1 MQISQFFSSIF
12 LYIAFFSPIV
22 LPAQEIRENAQG
34 EKIIVYPD
42 GRVEYFNGDKVED
55 GEQYTQSAYPVFSGH
70 IEPLDGS
77 VAINEADLFKIAQR
91 RIQLSTEAAE
101 LAKKRLNE
109 AEDNLLELN
118 QQFEQLKNKP
128 EKLAILQKQL
138 LSAQRVL
145 EQSRIEAKE
154 AIYTAKNDVIL
165 NAKGGYIDAFN
176 QRQKQSRLE
185 EKRNSLIRSAA
196 DQSYAQLIPL
206 MDNSIAGAYE
216 DLLRRPPHQV
226 CQFDFEGQDH
236 EKNLYRRDIHKELLF
251 TFTDERLRPFLKDK
265 EYLVCEAYLSSLGG
279 YRYLTLA
286 FTFAYPN
293 AREAYGF
300 IDRNSVLTIKLLNGD
315 YVNLRAGQMDRGKY
329 NTVKKELT
337 YSMFYPIDRSLI
349 SILKASEV
357 DLVRV
362 FWSSGY
368 EEYSIQ
374 QMDFFQR
381 QLECLGD

>member
-1 MQISQFFSSIF
+1 MQISHFFSSIF
-12 LYIAFFSPIV
+12 LYLIFFSPIV
-22 LPAQEIRENAQG
+22 LQAQEIRENAQG

-42 GRVEYFNGDKVED
+42 GRVEYFNGDKAED
-55 GEQYTQSAYPVFSGH
+55 NANTPAYPVFNGY

-77 VAINEADLFKIAQR
+77 IAINEADLFKIGQR
-91 RIQLSTEAAE
+91 RIQLSTAASK
-101 LAKKRLNE
+101 LAKSRLTK
-109 AEDNLLELN
+109 AEENLFSLN
-118 QQFEQLKNKP
+118 QQFDKTKDNPEQ
-128 EKLAILQKQL
+128 LAILQKQI

-145 EQSRIEAKE
+145 EQSRSEALEAKN
-154 AIYTAKNDVIL
+154 TASSDISL
-165 NAKGGYIDAFN
+165 NAKGGYIEAFN
-176 QRQKQSRLE
+176 TRQQQSRLE
-185 EKRNSLIRSAA
+185 ENQNKEIRSIA

-206 MDNSIAGAYE
+206 MDNSIAGVYE
-216 DLLRRPPHQV
+216 DLLKRPPFQA
-226 CQFDFEGQDH
+226 CQFDFEGQDN
-236 EKNLYRRDIHKELLF
+236 EKNLYRRDGHKELLF

-349 SILKASEV
+349 NILKASEL
-357 DLVRV
+357 DIVRV

-381 QLECLGD
+381 QLQCLGD

>member
-12 LYIAFFSPIV
+12 LYVAFFSPIV
-22 LPAQEIRENAQG
+22 LQAQEIRENAQG

-42 GRVEYFNGDKVED
+42 GRVEYFNGDQVED
-55 GEQYTQSAYPVFSGH
+55 GEQYTQSTYPVFSGH

-77 VAINEADLFKIAQR
+77 VAVNEADLFKIAQR

-101 LAKKRLNE
+101 LAKKRLSE
-109 AEDNLLELN
+109 AEDNLFKLN
-118 QQFEQLKNKP
+118 QQFEQVKNKP
-128 EKLAILQKQL
+128 EKLAILQKQI

-145 EQSRIEAKE
+145 EQNRIEAKE
-154 AIYTAKNDVIL
+154 ATNTARNDVAL
-165 NAKGGYIDAFN
+165 NAKGGYIEAFN

-185 EKRNSLIRSAA
+185 EKQNSLIRSAA

-216 DLLRRPPHQV
+216 DLLRRPPQQV

-236 EKNLYRRDIHKELLF
+236 EKNLYRRDAHKELLF